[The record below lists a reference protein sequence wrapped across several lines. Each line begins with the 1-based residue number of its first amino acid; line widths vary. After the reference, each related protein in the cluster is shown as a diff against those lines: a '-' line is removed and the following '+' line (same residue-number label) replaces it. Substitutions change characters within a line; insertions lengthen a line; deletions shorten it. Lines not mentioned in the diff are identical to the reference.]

1 MFFLLAMLMLSTVN
15 GWALQ
20 PDDKAHDSSHELAIT
35 GEADGARDGR
45 QLRDAA
51 LASSCDAS
59 WSARHHARTPL
70 TPRRVLPFV

>member
-20 PDDKAHDSSHELAIT
+20 PDDKAHNSSHELAIT

-45 QLRDAA
+45 QLLRIAA
-51 LASSCDAS
+51 FGSSCDDS
-59 WSARHHARTPL
+59 WSATHHARA
-70 TPRRVLPFV
+70 PRRVLPFV